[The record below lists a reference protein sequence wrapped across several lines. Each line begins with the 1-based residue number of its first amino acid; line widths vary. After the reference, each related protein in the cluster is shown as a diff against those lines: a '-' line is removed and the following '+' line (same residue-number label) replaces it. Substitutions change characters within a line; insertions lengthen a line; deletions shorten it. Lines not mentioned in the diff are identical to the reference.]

1 MKTESESKIRH
12 FNLWQFM
19 DLPTPQKREGGSNL
33 LAASVAMIIA
43 LVAYVTMPKERRKRE
58 YANP

>member
-1 MKTESESKIRH
+1 
-12 FNLWQFM
+12 M